1 MTVFGQL
8 TQDQRNVAGITR
20 EVIAADGMT
29 LEAVSSYSLAEAI
42 AKASSLAGVKVDE
55 VGVLDYF
62 LTLREDWDASS
73 ERDADPVQVTI
84 DDEVEFA
91 EAHRLWEDEA

>member
-20 EVIAADGMT
+20 EVIGADGMT
-29 LEAVSSYSLAEAI
+29 LETASSHSLAEAI
-42 AKASSLAGVKVDE
+42 CKASSLAGVKVDE
-55 VGVLDYF
+55 TGVLDYF
-62 LTLREDWDASS
+62 LTLREDWEASS
-73 ERDADPVQVTI
+73 DRDAYPARVAI

>member
-20 EVIAADGMT
+20 SMIDADGIA
-29 LEAVSSYSLAEAI
+29 LETASSHSLAETI
-42 AKASSLAGVKVDE
+42 GKASSLAGVKVDE
-55 VGVLDYF
+55 TGVLDYF
-62 LTLREDWDASS
+62 LTLREDWGASS
-73 ERDADPVQVTI
+73 DRDADPARVAI
-84 DDEVEFA
+84 DEEAEFA